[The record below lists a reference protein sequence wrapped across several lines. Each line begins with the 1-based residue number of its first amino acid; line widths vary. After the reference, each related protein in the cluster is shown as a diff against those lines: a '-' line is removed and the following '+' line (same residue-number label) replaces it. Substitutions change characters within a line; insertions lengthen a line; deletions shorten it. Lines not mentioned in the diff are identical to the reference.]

1 MEAQRVKIVDGGKLV
16 IPAAMRRELGITTGD
31 TVLVD
36 VDDGELRVRSVPK
49 ALERARAILRNV
61 GVRRSVSSKVVLDA
75 SALLCLLND
84 EPGADRVV
92 DVLTRSIIGTAN
104 LAEVVSKL
112 RDRGLSLDEVREAL
126 GGLHLDV
133 RPLSPAQALIIGDL
147 RPATKALGLSLGDRA
162 CLALAIDLQAE
173 MFTTDGPL
181 ASADAGITITNVRSR

>member
-1 MEAQRVKIVDGGKLV
+1 M
-16 IPAAMRRELGITTGD
+16 
-31 TVLVD
+31 
-36 VDDGELRVRSVPK
+36 
-49 ALERARAILRNV
+49 
-61 GVRRSVSSKVVLDA
+61 SSKVVLDA
-75 SALLCLLND
+75 SALLCVLND

-112 RDRGLSLDEVREAL
+112 RDRGLPLDEVREAL

-133 RPLSPAQALIIGDL
+133 RSLTPAQALIVGDL

-173 MFTTDGPL
+173 MLTTDAPL
-181 ASADAGITITNVRSR
+181 ASADVGITITNVRPHAE

>member
-1 MEAQRVKIVDGGKLV
+1 
-16 IPAAMRRELGITTGD
+16 
-31 TVLVD
+31 
-36 VDDGELRVRSVPK
+36 
-49 ALERARAILRNV
+49 
-61 GVRRSVSSKVVLDA
+61 VSSKVVLDA

-92 DVLTRSIIGTAN
+92 DVLTRSITGTAS

-112 RDRGLSLDEVREAL
+112 RDRGLPLDEVREAL

-133 RPLSPAQALIIGDL
+133 RSLTPAQALIVGDL

-173 MFTTDGPL
+173 MLTTDAPL
-181 ASADAGITITNVRSR
+181 ASADVGITITNVRPHAE